1 MPCAYLTVSKASKSK
16 QKWRGQL
23 GMMIPFFGLLEADTR
38 LMVERAKRKCLI
50 LFSIFCLGT
59 TRIVY
64 TNLTLLLTDKEVQ
77 CTVYTQ

>member
-1 MPCAYLTVSKASKSK
+1 
-16 QKWRGQL
+16 
-23 GMMIPFFGLLEADTR
+23 MMIPFFGLFEADTR
-38 LMVERAKRKCLI
+38 LMVASAKRKCLI